1 MHCVSGAKVFG
12 AFDMLKGFWQF
23 PLTQRAS
30 KLLAFATHDGVYE
43 PLRVPMGAKN
53 AASHFQR
60 VMTQIFQAEGLLFNG
75 VLVWIDDV
83 LLYAGDEEGLLKL

>member
-1 MHCVSGAKVFG
+1 MMVF
-12 AFDMLKGFWQF
+12 M
-23 PLTQRAS
+23 S
-30 KLLAFATHDGVYE
+30 
-43 PLRVPMGAKN
+43 RVPMGAKN

-83 LLYAGDEEGLLKL
+83 LLYAGDEEGLLKLWLRVLTALERFGMHITPEKSNMFCLKVLCVVT